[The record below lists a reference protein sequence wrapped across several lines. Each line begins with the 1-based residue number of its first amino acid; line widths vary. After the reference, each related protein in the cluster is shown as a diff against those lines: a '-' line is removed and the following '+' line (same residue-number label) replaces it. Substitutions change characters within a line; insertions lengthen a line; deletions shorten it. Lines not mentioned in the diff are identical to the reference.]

1 MLCSNNIY
9 NISNHITKHN
19 IKNIQLD
26 NNILD
31 ILDITN
37 IIISIKQFE
46 ILTNNQDIVLYL
58 NKSNNKK
65 IYAIHKNDNYYLLIL
80 KKKYCG
86 LINEIEIYNCGL
98 LFLMKFV
105 KKN

>member
-1 MLCSNNIY
+1 MCYSNNIY
-9 NISNHITKHN
+9 NISISITKQN
-19 IKNIQLD
+19 IKNIEID

-31 ILDITN
+31 ILDITD

-46 ILTNNQDIVLYL
+46 ILTNNEDIVLYL
-58 NKSNNKK
+58 NKSKNKK
-65 IYAIHKNDNYYLLIL
+65 IYTIRKNNNYYLLIS
-80 KKKYCG
+80 KNKYCG

-98 LFLMKFV
+98 LFLMRFV